1 MVERFFVSP
10 NRVRGGGFLLDAKVE
25 DDFINRK
32 CMLSKTTETVFEE
45 DMGVYSMLDAVDT
58 SLTIAPSG
66 GITLSNNVIWY
77 PYTVN
82 PFTVNVLLVD
92 ENNNGLADENVYF
105 SSQDKPTVD
114 PITTDSNGMASVIF
128 LSNVG
133 TYRIQCK
140 FHGDVSPDPA
150 LGNSISNILN
160 CKVGGVSFEFSS
172 SSSELYVDKSVDLYC
187 RISVNDEYL
196 ANAPIKIKDVTS
208 DTVIF
213 EGYTNNNGF
222 ANVTDVSFDYI
233 GTHTI
238 EASVGLE
245 TTTIDINVKPA
256 IIPDLVSDIKP
267 AAIQINE
274 QTNITAKV
282 TGHDEDNNVVPV
294 ESAEVKFY
302 EYFNP
307 KFVFGGDL
315 IIQSGETGT
324 LTAIIKDAADNSKI
338 ISPGQEVK
346 FIELYDEIKLTH
358 LATYEDDIQSESNIQ
373 PPGTSIRLKA
383 TYSSIK
389 GTTGSLINKTVTFYE
404 DGKVIGIEE
413 TNVFG
418 EATMEYVMPYG
429 VSMVNI
435 SCECELETS
444 IITSNVITLRNGG
457 NNHSE
462 KIRIVWED
470 YDDENEN
477 RPASMRVYLIAG
489 GTQIDTILLSENN
502 NWEHIF
508 GNLPE
513 WTESEVQ
520 ITYSFT
526 IEEDHDFYTS
536 SWSKD
541 SNITTVTMTALNE
554 TVNYTLRGTIDD
566 DDDSRGLRPDRFPA
580 YLAGYTVYLT
590 AANEYIATLTD
601 IPKYKNRELYEPEWS
616 YASVSYYRVSS
627 VTKSGNTTNVTYK
640 YWNGPPVPEPET

>member
-1 MVERFFVSP
+1 M
-10 NRVRGGGFLLDAKVE
+10 
-25 DDFINRK
+25 
-32 CMLSKTTETVFEE
+32 
-45 DMGVYSMLDAVDT
+45 
-58 SLTIAPSG
+58 
-66 GITLSNNVIWY
+66 
-77 PYTVN
+77 
-82 PFTVNVLLVD
+82 
-92 ENNNGLADENVYF
+92 
-105 SSQDKPTVD
+105 
-114 PITTDSNGMASVIF
+114 
-128 LSNVG
+128 
-133 TYRIQCK
+133 
-140 FHGDVSPDPA
+140 
-150 LGNSISNILN
+150 
-160 CKVGGVSFEFSS
+160 
-172 SSSELYVDKSVDLYC
+172 
-187 RISVNDEYL
+187 
-196 ANAPIKIKDVTS
+196 
-208 DTVIF
+208 
-213 EGYTNNNGF
+213 
-222 ANVTDVSFDYI
+222 
-233 GTHTI
+233 
-238 EASVGLE
+238 
-245 TTTIDINVKPA
+245 
-256 IIPDLVSDIKP
+256 
-267 AAIQINE
+267 
-274 QTNITAKV
+274 
-282 TGHDEDNNVVPV
+282 
-294 ESAEVKFY
+294 
-302 EYFNP
+302 
-307 KFVFGGDL
+307 
-315 IIQSGETGT
+315 
-324 LTAIIKDAADNSKI
+324 
-338 ISPGQEVK
+338 K

-502 NWEHIF
+502 NWD
-508 GNLPE
+508 LPE